1 MNCCN
6 EHECHQGRDCPIRIE
21 RVELHG
27 PDQRPIQYRTGWDRL
42 DAVLSAIAYGISVLG
57 LLCFAALANWA
68 FWFFFMGVK

>member
-1 MNCCN
+1 MNCCD
-6 EHECHQGRDCPIRIE
+6 EYGDCRQGRDCPARQS
-21 RVELHG
+21 RV
-27 PDQRPIQYRTGWDRL
+27 PVRYDSGWKRL